1 VLAFEERAVMGATR
15 ARANRLANADHA
27 NLVRASHAAHRQ
39 LEAVRGLE
47 RDGALLRLP
56 GPLREAAQ
64 LRLRYPTLSL
74 RELGARAS
82 PPASK
87 ASLYR
92 RLSHV
97 ERMYYG

>member
-1 VLAFEERAVMGATR
+1 MGATR

-27 NLVRASHAAHRQ
+27 NLVRASQAAHRQ
-39 LEAVRGLE
+39 LEAVRALDRE
-47 RDGALLRLP
+47 GALARLP
-56 GPLREAAQ
+56 EPLREAAQ

-74 RELGARAS
+74 RELAARAS

-92 RLSHV
+92 RLRHV
-97 ERMYYG
+97 ERLYYG